1 MPSGISLLLT
11 CIFPHLA
18 AKRTT
23 LSAFAAG
30 LTIRTFSFTQ
40 GKTHA
45 LTATGKSATGA
56 QPMLATVRK
65 ERLRRG
71 ER

>member
-1 MPSGISLLLT
+1 M
-11 CIFPHLA
+11 A
-18 AKRTT
+18 AKRIT

-30 LTIRTFSFTQ
+30 LTIRTFSITQ

-45 LTATGKSATGA
+45 LTATEKSATGA